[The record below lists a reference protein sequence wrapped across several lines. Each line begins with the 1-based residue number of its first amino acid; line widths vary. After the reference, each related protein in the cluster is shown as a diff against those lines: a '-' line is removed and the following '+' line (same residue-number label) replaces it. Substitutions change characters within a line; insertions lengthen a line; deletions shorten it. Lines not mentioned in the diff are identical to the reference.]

1 MLIIVQSV
9 RKKFPSQV
17 ITMTL
22 ISMPINI
29 HDLHDSNRHSLGRVL
44 HHSLYHSIRYTLHR
58 DH

>member
-1 MLIIVQSV
+1 
-9 RKKFPSQV
+9 
-17 ITMTL
+17 MTL

-29 HDLHDSNRHSLGRVL
+29 HDLYDSNRHSLGRVL